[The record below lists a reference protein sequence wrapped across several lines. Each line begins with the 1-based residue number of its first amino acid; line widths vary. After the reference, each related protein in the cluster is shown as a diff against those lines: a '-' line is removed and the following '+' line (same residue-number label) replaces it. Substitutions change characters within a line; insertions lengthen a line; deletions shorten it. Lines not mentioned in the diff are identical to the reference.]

1 MKEEFKRLSF
11 AADNSGDALERLA
24 EIIKILRVEC
34 PWDRVQTHETLT
46 ACMLEEAY
54 EAVDAILEKDTEN
67 LREEL
72 GDVLLQVVFHSE
84 LSEEEGNFSLTDVIN
99 EECDKMIRRHPH
111 IFSEEKVKGID
122 KALEK
127 WENIKSKEHDDQRYS
142 DSLKRVPKAL
152 PALVRSA
159 KVQSKASKVGFDWD
173 DATGALAKVDEELQE
188 LRQAFA
194 QGDERETAE
203 ELGDLLFSV
212 VNVSRFL
219 CLDAESA
226 LHNATAKF
234 IDRFTAMENIAM
246 ERNLDFERM
255 SLAEMDK
262 LWIEA
267 KKKEKVNAQLCMI

>member
-1 MKEEFKRLSF
+1 MNQEF
-11 AADNSGDALERLA
+11 ERLYIA
-24 EIIKILRVEC
+24 GTDAGSALNRLVEIIKILRVEC

-46 ACMLEEAY
+46 TCMLEEAY
-54 EAVDAILEKDTEN
+54 EAVDAILEKDTVN

-72 GDVLLQVVFHSE
+72 GDVLLQVVFHSD
-84 LSEEEGNFSLTDVIN
+84 LSQEEGDFSLTDVIN
-99 EECDKMIRRHPH
+99 EECEKMLRRHPH
-111 IFSEEKVKGID
+111 IFSEEKVKSVD

-127 WENIKSKEHDDQRYS
+127 WENIKSKEHDEQRYS
-142 DSLKRVPKAL
+142 DRLRRVPKAL
-152 PALVRSA
+152 PALIRSA

-173 DATGALAKVDEELQE
+173 DVADAFAKIDEELHE

-194 QGDERETAE
+194 QGAESEMFE

-219 CLDAESA
+219 HFDAEAS
-226 LHNATAKF
+226 LNNTTAKF
-234 IDRFTAMENIAM
+234 IDRFTTMENIAI

-255 SLAEMDK
+255 RLEEMDK

-267 KKKEKVNAQLCMI
+267 KKKEKFNA